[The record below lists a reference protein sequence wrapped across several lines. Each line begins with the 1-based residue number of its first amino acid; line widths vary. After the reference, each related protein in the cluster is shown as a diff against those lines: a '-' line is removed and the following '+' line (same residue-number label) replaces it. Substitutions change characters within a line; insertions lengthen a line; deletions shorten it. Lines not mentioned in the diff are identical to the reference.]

1 MCSVKLRKLVCSTA
15 LASPQ
20 ARANFP
26 GTNAE
31 WEKTWEKLSQPGTYE
46 VEGADLMVAGLAHC
60 LTVNFMIL
68 NTAKNSTPFSFVAA
82 DVWGGPSTKSPP
94 LLLVYDGSH
103 YETVV
108 AETKKDETFCTELFI
123 EWKNNDF
130 KLSHQDIANAKLDS
144 RTDTEAG
151 LPSTLST
158 KNSGAY
164 GDNTNICATG
174 TTIFHVSCA
183 NFYNIKPKLTSKL
196 RCGYQ
201 TEA

>member
-26 GTNAE
+26 GTDAE
-31 WEKTWEKLSQPGTYE
+31 WEKTWEELSQPGTYE

-60 LTVNFMIL
+60 LTANLMIL

-130 KLSHQDIANAKLDS
+130 KLSHQDIAKAKLAS

-164 GDNTNICATG
+164 GENTNICASG
-174 TTIFHVSCA
+174 TTIFHVSCT
-183 NFYNIKPKLTSKL
+183 NFLQN
-196 RCGYQ
+196 Q
-201 TEA
+201 T